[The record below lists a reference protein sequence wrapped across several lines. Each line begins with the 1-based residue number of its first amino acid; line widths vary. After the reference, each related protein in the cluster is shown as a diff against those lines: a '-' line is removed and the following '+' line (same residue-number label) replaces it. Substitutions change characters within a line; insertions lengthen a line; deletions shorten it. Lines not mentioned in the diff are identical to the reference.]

1 MADLDPF
8 SYTDPAVLYTSIEA
22 DWDVPNIAPTS
33 PTQSEQP
40 TLSETLD
47 RIEKLGQEIAEEYCK
62 PLSER
67 YVKQR
72 KRWGIIIFSWNGG
85 CSYTANLNIKIVELQ
100 ESRRM
105 ENDKAGISAQF
116 SPRPEGAHDFSYPE
130 EHYFFILIFC
140 VFVLMASVAMLFRG
154 KIERKVRRRIARYLT
169 QPGGDHR
176 M

>member
-1 MADLDPF
+1 
-8 SYTDPAVLYTSIEA
+8 
-22 DWDVPNIAPTS
+22 
-33 PTQSEQP
+33 
-40 TLSETLD
+40 
-47 RIEKLGQEIAEEYCK
+47 
-62 PLSER
+62 
-67 YVKQR
+67 
-72 KRWGIIIFSWNGG
+72 
-85 CSYTANLNIKIVELQ
+85 
-100 ESRRM
+100 M